1 MTSRDLPNGG
11 LKDVAAS
18 VDVRNVRL
26 NPPMAVVGLER
37 RWFCRSG
44 SYRRSPSELLVS
56 PKHRGSRG
64 PGYGWACSRGAVALA
79 VELRSVIGV
88 GKSQDLAF
96 ILYIHP
102 RIYG

>member
-1 MTSRDLPNGG
+1 M
-11 LKDVAAS
+11 
-18 VDVRNVRL
+18 
-26 NPPMAVVGLER
+26 
-37 RWFCRSG
+37 
-44 SYRRSPSELLVS
+44 
-56 PKHRGSRG
+56 
-64 PGYGWACSRGAVALA
+64 ALA